1 MGFLRNMLNN
11 FSINRY
17 RKELLQF
24 IENLKV
30 MNSDEMAF
38 LVYSCW
44 KTQGFFLLRGIDL
57 LSPFEIEAEKPAYC
71 TEFADIIRML
81 QKERKFVAA
90 GACMPF
96 LHTLRAAHFIELRGL
111 CREMWAELARGMD
124 NPTVSN
130 FPDGFTPQPI

>member
-44 KTQGFFLLRGIDL
+44 KTQGFF
-57 LSPFEIEAEKPAYC
+57 FCVE
-71 TEFADIIRML
+71 
-81 QKERKFVAA
+81 
-90 GACMPF
+90 
-96 LHTLRAAHFIELRGL
+96 
-111 CREMWAELARGMD
+111 
-124 NPTVSN
+124 
-130 FPDGFTPQPI
+130 

>member
-1 MGFLRNMLNN
+1 MGFLLKMLNN
-11 FSINRY
+11 FSINGY
-17 RKELLQF
+17 IKELRQF

-30 MNSDEMAF
+30 MDSDEIAF

-44 KTQGFFLLRGIDL
+44 KVKEFFLLRGIDL
-57 LSPFEIEAEKPAYC
+57 LRPFEIEAEKPAYC
-71 TEFADIIRML
+71 TEFADIIRGL
-81 QKERKFVAA
+81 QKDRKLVAA

-96 LHTLRAAHFIELRGL
+96 LHTLRAAHVIELRGL

-124 NPTVSN
+124 NPTISD